1 MPQAAWDTLP
11 DFAPPPPVA
20 PADYPGGSNGI
31 PSITVHPRSAYKNAL
46 DDLPDYEPKAPP
58 SRNIGTGEAAVRG
71 GIDAASFGLT
81 PALQGLTEAGK
92 ATKEGQETESA
103 MAGVPSEAP
112 GMETSGVGLAKVLQ
126 DRFGN
131 HPNPEAREAYE
142 RGRQQALDEQKS
154 AQEQHPGAF
163 LAGQFVG
170 GMLTPGFGAATA
182 GTLPARLATGAIA
195 GGMGGGM
202 YGAGEAVSEGK
213 SAPEVMQ
220 SAGGGA
226 LLGAPTGAVLKGV
239 IGPRVPRAPRTPVTA
254 GQRAAATA
262 EDLGAPLPRG
272 LASDSPT
279 IQATTAKLIS
289 TPFAGEKIRRAV
301 GDVSEAAGD
310 RVGEIA
316 GQMTG
321 GATDR
326 AAGDVL
332 VRPGLQQVIDDNH
345 AAIDQAYGG
354 VRGMIDQ
361 NARFTMPRT
370 DATLNAI
377 MRARAEAGHTNPAQG
392 LEQFRNVAGGA
403 TFNGAHRAR
412 VDAREA
418 GNVLVPHPG
427 YNAADYNR
435 LTRAMTED
443 LRAILRAAA
452 KGDAYRAQ
460 RAVEAFNQAEH
471 EFGKIAEQNDR
482 LHGLLNSRG
491 EGAIATLLGAMKEK
505 GGDIRLLAQ
514 LRHSMDP
521 QEFEQIGGT
530 LLHEL
535 GHNAASGEFS
545 LSQFVTN
552 WNKTSDRAKGV
563 LFQPQHLQNIN
574 DIVNLGEHIK
584 GALKFANTSHT
595 ASTFIIYEL
604 IRDGVEGGIAV
615 GAGYLD
621 PTAGAGALAGFAV
634 ANLFTRYLASPARAS
649 SMAAWSRAYNA
660 AAQRPTPVRIAT
672 FKLATRNMANNLG
685 LDPAQ
690 VMRRVDG
697 YISGN

>member
-1 MPQAAWDTLP
+1 MPAVWDDLP
-11 DFAPPPPVA
+11 AYTPSNAPPPPVA
-20 PADYPGGSNGI
+20 PADNSGRL
-31 PSITVHPRSAYKNAL
+31 SITVYPRSAYKNVL

-58 SRNIGTGEAAVRG
+58 SRNIGAGEAAIRG

-81 PALQGLTEAGK
+81 PAMQGLAEAGK

-131 HPNPEAREAYE
+131 HPNPEAREAYD

-170 GMLTPGFGAATA
+170 GMLTPGFGAGTA
-182 GTLPARLATGAIA
+182 GTLPARLITGGIA
-195 GGMGGGM
+195 GGIGGGL

-239 IGPRVPRAPRTPVTA
+239 VGPRVPRAPAGPPVTA

-289 TPFAGEKIRRAV
+289 TPFAGERIRRAV
-301 GDVSEAAGD
+301 GDVSDAAGD

-326 AAGDVL
+326 AAGDAL

-392 LEQFRNVAGGA
+392 LEQFRNVARGA

-412 VDAREA
+412 VDARNA
-418 GNVLVPHPG
+418 GNPLVPHPG
-427 YNAADYNR
+427 YNAGDFNR
-435 LTRAMTED
+435 LTRGMTAD
-443 LRAILRAAA
+443 LREMVQQAAA
-452 KGDAYRAQ
+452 RRGQNPQ
-460 RAVEAFNQAEH
+460 RALVEFDGAERQ
-471 EFGKIAEQNDR
+471 FGRLSEQNDR
-482 LHGLLNSRG
+482 LHALLNSRG
-491 EGAIATLLGAMKEK
+491 EGAIATLLGATKEK

-552 WNKTSDRAKGV
+552 WNKTSDRAKAV
-563 LFQPQHLQNIN
+563 LFSPQHLQNIN

-595 ASTFIIYEL
+595 ASTFI
-604 IRDGVEGGIAV
+604 
-615 GAGYLD
+615 
-621 PTAGAGALAGFAV
+621 PGFP
-634 ANLFTRYLASPARAS
+634 R
-649 SMAAWSRAYNA
+649 
-660 AAQRPTPVRIAT
+660 
-672 FKLATRNMANNLG
+672 
-685 LDPAQ
+685 
-690 VMRRVDG
+690 
-697 YISGN
+697 